1 MIGIVNNQTGF
12 PTVTPVVF
20 TSNVLIELIKLCRTP
35 LSEKYNET
43 LIRAV
48 SNEGGGGGAVRFAPS
63 EFLTDQITLP
73 QPGGGNI
80 ISTQYYKPPWI
91 FRPCDSPVDRFI
103 SNFRE

>member
-1 MIGIVNNQTGF
+1 MKFKQARVNGGSNYDSLK
-12 PTVTPVVF
+12 TPVVF

-63 EFLTDQITLP
+63 EFLTDQITLS
-73 QPGGGNI
+73 QPEGGTLSPT
-80 ISTQYYKPPWI
+80 STQ
-91 FRPCDSPVDRFI
+91 
-103 SNFRE
+103 